1 MVSKFKCSEK
11 EAVIEYQRFSRFY
24 SLHLYKELYNIMHNI
39 WLVLNFNE
47 KDFENDIYFKYKN
60 LYCFVDKE
68 NGSYCEVIG
77 SGWFS
82 IPDRI
87 IIHKK
92 VLDKIIQ
99 YKNK

>member
-1 MVSKFKCSEK
+1 MVSIFKCSEK
-11 EAVIEYQRFSRFY
+11 EAVIEYQRFTRIY
-24 SLHLYKELYNIMHNI
+24 SLHLYKKLYDIMQNI
-39 WLVLNFNE
+39 WFALNFNE
-47 KDFENDIYFKYKN
+47 RDFENDTCFKYKN
-60 LYCFVDKE
+60 LNCFVDKE

-82 IPDRI
+82 LPDRI

-99 YKNK
+99 HKNK